1 MYIDIMS
8 GFFSLEI
15 SGNIQ
20 STYLLQYIL
29 PSSKGRLCLCVVIT
43 LGCHVQQL
51 FFVVNLTTSERATI
65 HKWGTHL
72 WECLAWFVEGESTP
86 TLDQWIRKILTFD
99 PDFVSERHLRFRTY
113 LLLEAYIMLWTK
125 EVFVLCL
132 FAILFLASLLL
143 HCY

>member
-1 MYIDIMS
+1 MCIDIMS
-8 GFFSLEI
+8 VFFLEI

-20 STYLLQYIL
+20 YFAIHPTIF
-29 PSSKGRLCLCVVIT
+29 KGKSMPMCCGDYSWL
-43 LGCHVQQL
+43 
-51 FFVVNLTTSERATI
+51 SRATAVLCCQLDY
-65 HKWGTHL
+65 L
-72 WECLAWFVEGESTP
+72 WKSYNPPMRDTPVRVFGLVLEGESTP
-86 TLDQWIRKILTFD
+86 TLDQWIRKILTFN
-99 PDFVSERHLRFRTY
+99 PDFVSERHLRFRIY